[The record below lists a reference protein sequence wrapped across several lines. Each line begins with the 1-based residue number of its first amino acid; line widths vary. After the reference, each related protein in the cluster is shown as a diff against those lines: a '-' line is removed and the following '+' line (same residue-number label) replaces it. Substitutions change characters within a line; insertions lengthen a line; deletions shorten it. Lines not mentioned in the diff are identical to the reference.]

1 MSSDPMKIA
10 AYQAPLLGSGSMHAL
25 GIIERQVRLCE
36 TEGITVLC
44 CPEAILGGLA
54 DYGDNPNMFAI
65 RSDNGQLDSVLAP
78 LASDTVTSII
88 GFSELASDGT
98 LYNAAAI
105 FERGRV
111 LGLYRK
117 IHPAIRRSVYAAGF
131 ETPVFRLGELTFGV
145 VICND
150 SNYPELARRMVA
162 KGANVLFIPTN
173 NGLPNERTCSKLK
186 TAARDTDIAL
196 AVAHRIWVVR
206 ADVVGQN
213 GQLTSCGSS
222 EIVDPNGNTI
232 RRASLQDGEM
242 LVAEIADAKWARPGS
257 EVRQSAPAKLGCSD
271 DNLV

>member
-1 MSSDPMKIA
+1 MKIA
-10 AYQAPLLGSGSMHAL
+10 AYQAPLLGSGSMHVL
-25 GIIERQVRLCE
+25 GLIERQVRLCE

-78 LASDTVTSII
+78 LASNTVTSII

-131 ETPVFRLGELTFGV
+131 
-145 VICND
+145 
-150 SNYPELARRMVA
+150 
-162 KGANVLFIPTN
+162 
-173 NGLPNERTCSKLK
+173 
-186 TAARDTDIAL
+186 
-196 AVAHRIWVVR
+196 
-206 ADVVGQN
+206 
-213 GQLTSCGSS
+213 
-222 EIVDPNGNTI
+222 
-232 RRASLQDGEM
+232 
-242 LVAEIADAKWARPGS
+242 
-257 EVRQSAPAKLGCSD
+257 
-271 DNLV
+271 